1 LGCYG
6 PRECPAGP
14 RTQRFPPPL
23 PPPPTQRPPAAA
35 AVHAAHAGGG
45 YVHAAPTGGR
55 ATATQSPPTPSS
67 TDHAQAPTGP
77 DAAVR
82 PTTPTTRPGNARYGS
97 STPDPTPARW
107 LPPQAATATAPPT
120 AATTGHRPAATTPAD
135 PPGTSAADPPP
146 QRPRNRRAAAGGL
159 GFPHTAPVG
168 LPHDL
173 LGQVTQVLDLHAGLG
188 LTQPLPLPGS
198 EHAAQPPHETVVLH
212 RLLHVHRPLIRR
224 RGHGQRVPPPGD
236 DLDHIAV
243 LHRVGLHR
251 GQRFRIR
258 FGGLLRLRSR
268 HLLRGDLP
276 GRHCAGLQSRAGR
289 IRECAGGWPA
299 RTTASTRSRTRTP
312 GRS

>member
-1 LGCYG
+1 
-6 PRECPAGP
+6 
-14 RTQRFPPPL
+14 
-23 PPPPTQRPPAAA
+23 
-35 AVHAAHAGGG
+35 
-45 YVHAAPTGGR
+45 
-55 ATATQSPPTPSS
+55 
-67 TDHAQAPTGP
+67 HAQAPTGP

-188 LTQPLPLPGS
+188 LTQHPRTRRAYAGGQGCPLAAPVGLPHVLLGQVTQVLDLHAGLGLTQPLPLPGS

-212 RLLHVHRPLIRR
+212 RLLHIHRPLIRR
-224 RGHGQRVPPPGD
+224 RGHGQ
-236 DLDHIAV
+236 
-243 LHRVGLHR
+243 
-251 GQRFRIR
+251 
-258 FGGLLRLRSR
+258 
-268 HLLRGDLP
+268 
-276 GRHCAGLQSRAGR
+276 
-289 IRECAGGWPA
+289 
-299 RTTASTRSRTRTP
+299 
-312 GRS
+312 